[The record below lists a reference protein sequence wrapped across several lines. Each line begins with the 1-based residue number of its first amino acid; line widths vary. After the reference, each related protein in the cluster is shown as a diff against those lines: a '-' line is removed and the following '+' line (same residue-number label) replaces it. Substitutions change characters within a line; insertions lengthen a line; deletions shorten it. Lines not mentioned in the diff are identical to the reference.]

1 MDPPRTRSD
10 WLKLRQYCLAV
21 ALRVLR
27 DREDAEE
34 AAQEALLRA
43 WRHRASRRSAA
54 WVPWVRAIARNE
66 ALRIAA
72 RRRRFALREVHE
84 DREPP
89 DPGSAPDLVEGV
101 VDSLSVGALLL
112 PLKQHERD
120 LLRLRYEEDLTN
132 LEIARRLGM
141 PEGTVKVRLHRLRG
155 RLKAGIEH
163 GEIA

>member
-10 WLKLRQYCLAV
+10 WLRLRQHCLSE

-43 WRHRASRRSAA
+43 WRHRASRRSAH
-54 WVPWVRAIARNE
+54 WLPWVRTIARNE

-72 RRRRFALREVHE
+72 RRARVAERELSRDE
-84 DREPP
+84 EPP
-89 DPGSAPDLVEGV
+89 DPGAEPEVEDV
-101 VDSLSVGALLL
+101 VASLAVAALLR

-132 LEIARRLGM
+132 PEIARRLGM

-155 RLKAGIEH
+155 RLKAGIEQ
-163 GEIA
+163 GELA